1 MGGSSPADAFES
13 KAMADCPRLYT
24 QAQHGSFARRAYS
37 RPKITKAAQKRV
49 LRLRSCQ
56 HSLTAGRNAKKL
68 TRVLR
73 ARYKLR
79 RSLTPYNCGSHGMF
93 AIPCPIIACE
103 SGFSWKAYNP
113 SGATGP
119 YQLLGKGVSLNDPP
133 IVHHRVA
140 AALYA
145 GGAGA
150 SHWVCKA

>member
-24 QAQHGSFARRAYS
+24 QAQHGSFARRAYG
-37 RPKITKAAQKRV
+37 RPKITRAAQKRV

-56 HSLTAGRNAKKL
+56 HSLSAGRNAKKL

-79 RSLTPYNCGSHGMF
+79 KLTPYNCGSHGWF
-93 AIPCPIIACE
+93 AIPCYIVQCE
-103 SGFSWKAYNP
+103 SKFDWGAYNP
-113 SGATGP
+113 SGAMGA
-119 YQLLGKGVSLNDPP
+119 YQLLGWVSRGASREAQ
-133 IVHHRVA
+133 HRMA
-140 AALYA
+140 AKLWS

-150 SHWVCKA
+150 SHWVCA